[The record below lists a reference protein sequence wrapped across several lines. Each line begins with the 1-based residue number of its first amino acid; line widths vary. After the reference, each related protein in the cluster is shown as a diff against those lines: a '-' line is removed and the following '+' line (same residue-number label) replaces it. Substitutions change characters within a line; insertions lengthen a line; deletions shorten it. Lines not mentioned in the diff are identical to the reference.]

1 MNRVLHSGLTSSR
14 VDTEAL
20 RRSHPVADVVARYGV
35 ELKRQGRALVGRCM
49 FHADGGRPNLHVY
62 ADSWRCYRCGIG
74 GDVLAFVMQAENVGF
89 REAVDL
95 LTDGQHAPTRPKAH
109 ATRSRS
115 PHSAGGLDGRTSE
128 ELAVLHAAT
137 TLYHHS
143 LFAEPRAVAY
153 LEGRGIDP
161 QTIRQHRLGY
171 AAGDQLLSYLRWR
184 RLSVEAALRTGVLT
198 RGGQEFLAGRLVVP
212 ELRAGRP
219 VWLIGRILAAADEAE
234 PKYLGLPGSKP
245 LLGWEQARAE
255 PAVCLV
261 EGAFDYLT
269 LRMWEVPAIA
279 LLGTHPRPDLL
290 ANLRTLPRVYLAL
303 DSDEAGR
310 EATLRLQEAIGPSA
324 VRVAL
329 PEGIHDVAEL
339 APRPDGRALFT
350 HALLEAA
357 SATSA

>member
-1 MNRVLHSGLTSSR
+1 MNSVLDSGLRSGR

-20 RRSHPVADVVARYGV
+20 RRNHPVADVVARYGV
-35 ELKRQGRALVGRCM
+35 ELKRQGRALVGRCL
-49 FHADGGRPNLHVY
+49 FHPDGGRPNLHVY
-62 ADSWRCYRCGIG
+62 TDSWRCYRCGIG

-89 REAVDL
+89 REAVDR

-115 PHSAGGLDGRTSE
+115 PHSAGGPGGRTSE

-143 LFAEPRAVAY
+143 LLAEPRALAY
-153 LEGRGIDP
+153 LEGRGIRP
-161 QTIRQHRLGY
+161 AIICQHRLGY

-184 RLSVEAALRTGVLT
+184 RLSVEAALHTGVLT

-219 VWLIGRILAAADEAE
+219 VWLIGRMLAAVDEAE
-234 PKYLGLPGSKP
+234 PKYRGLPGSKP

-269 LRMWEVPAIA
+269 LRMWQVPAIA
-279 LLGTHPRPDLL
+279 LLGTRPHADLL
-290 ANLRTLPRVYLAL
+290 ADLRSLQRVYLVL
-303 DSDEAGR
+303 DSDEAGW
-310 EATLRLQEAIGPSA
+310 EATLSLQEAIGPSA
-324 VRVAL
+324 VGVAL

-339 APRPDGRALFT
+339 APRPDGRRAFLR
-350 HALLEAA
+350 A
-357 SATSA
+357 SADGARAPAA